1 MNERSL
7 VEVEVLDTHM
17 AWKTACAGI
26 LIEQIHWV
34 GTLSAILLTGPVEG
48 SCSYC

>member
-7 VEVEVLDTHM
+7 VEGLGMHM
-17 AWKTACAGI
+17 AWKTVCAEL

-34 GTLSAILLTGPVEG
+34 GTLSAILLTDPAEG
-48 SCSYC
+48 SYNCYR